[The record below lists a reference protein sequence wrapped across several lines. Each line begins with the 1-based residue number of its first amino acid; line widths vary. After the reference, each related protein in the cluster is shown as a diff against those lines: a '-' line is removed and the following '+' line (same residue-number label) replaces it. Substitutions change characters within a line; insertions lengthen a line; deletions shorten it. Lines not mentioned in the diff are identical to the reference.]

1 MIRMSRLT
9 DYGVV
14 LMSYMAADPGRVH
27 TAAEAAASAGLPLPT
42 VSKLLRVLA
51 RGKLLVSHRGVKG
64 GYSLA
69 CPPEE
74 ISIARIIRT
83 LEGPVSLTACTADE
97 PEDCEHEGC
106 CPVRTRWQKI
116 NGAVWRALEGIT
128 LAEMAAAPSRGAAA
142 PKASRPSL
150 SG

>member
-1 MIRMSRLT
+1 
-9 DYGVV
+9 V
-14 LMSYMAADPGRVH
+14 
-27 TAAEAAASAGLPLPT
+27 GLPLPT

-51 RGKLLVSHRGVKG
+51 RGRLLVSHRGVRG

-69 CPPEE
+69 QPPEQ

-83 LEGPVSLTACTADE
+83 LEGPVSLTACAADE

-106 CPVRTRWQKI
+106 CPVRARWKKI

-128 LAEMAAAPSRGAAA
+128 LAEMAAAPPRSTAALRA
-142 PKASRPSL
+142 GRPPL